1 MCLLFDNDVQ
11 SAENLAVKPDRF
23 GSAVENGSS
32 HGGEIENGLGSDGS
46 ETAIAVG
53 VDVIKEGEKRRRCDI
68 GRPIR
73 RNQEHFDFIGHAFI
87 LGSREIEL
95 KDCVQETEEGGIEND
110 VFWSEW
116 RIGRGFGDVRNGLFE
131 NGEKHGVAED
141 DSGASECG
149 VRFEYYD

>member
-1 MCLLFDNDVQ
+1 MCLLFDDDVQ

-23 GSAVENGSS
+23 GRGVENGPS
-32 HGGEIENGLGSDGS
+32 HGGEVENGLSSDGG
-46 ETAIAVG
+46 EGTIAVG
-53 VDVIKEGEKRRRCDI
+53 VDEIKEGEERRRCEV

-95 KDCVQETEEGGIEND
+95 KDCVQETEKGGIEND
-110 VFWSEW
+110 VFWSEL
-116 RIGRGFGDVRNGLFE
+116 RIGRGCGDVRNNLFE

-141 DSGASECG
+141 DGGASECG